1 MPSPRLSKALREELL
16 AKLCVGHD
24 LQAAM
29 ANLSLTQRQIDSAG
43 AKLAAEIGE
52 AYKIG
57 TARLRARIM
66 ESALSGDNAAVLM
79 KLLEQRE
86 AAQAAGEAG
95 AQITEIR
102 HVIIDETPQEKRERF
117 AHARNAKCVHCGH
130 SPFTDALPE

>member
-1 MPSPRLSKALREELL
+1 MPSARLSRAWREELL
-16 AKLCVGHD
+16 TKLRNGHD
-24 LQAAM
+24 LEVAA
-29 ANLSLTQRQIDSAG
+29 AALGIDEKQIDAAG
-43 AKLAAEIGE
+43 VKLAAEIGE

-102 HVIIDETPQEKRERF
+102 HVIIEPV
-117 AHARNAKCVHCGH
+117 CPHCGKR
-130 SPFTDALPE
+130 PVVRD

>member
-1 MPSPRLSKALREELL
+1 MPNPRLSKALREELL

-29 ANLSLTQRQIDSAG
+29 ASLSLTQRQIDSGG
-43 AKLAAEIGE
+43 AKLAAEISE

-117 AHARNAKCVHCGH
+117 AHARDAKCVHCGR

>member
-29 ANLSLTQRQIDSAG
+29 ANLSLTQRQIDSGG

-130 SPFTDALPE
+130 SPFTDTLPE

>member
-1 MPSPRLSKALREELL
+1 MPSARLSKALREELL

>member
-1 MPSPRLSKALREELL
+1 MARRLSKSQRGELL
-16 AKLCVGHD
+16 KLLCNGHD
-24 LQAAM
+24 VESACSVLKIGQKEIAAG
-29 ANLSLTQRQIDSAG
+29 G
-43 AKLAAEIGE
+43 AKLVAEIGE

-86 AAQAAGEAG
+86 AAEATGEAG

-102 HVIIDETPQEKRERF
+102 HVIIEPL
-117 AHARNAKCVHCGH
+117 CPHCGKR
-130 SPFTDALPE
+130 PVIRDDEGRAP